1 MVQAPLN
8 FGLILM
14 PVYQLPEML
23 HRITLADRSIGELRL
38 FSGGYRTSFRTHD
51 SLLPPSSPL
60 NLHGRS
66 TSLVCYIASIGEM
79 LVQYARPMLWSY
91 IRSYNGTCSQ
101 TFCSATS
108 MHHFQAV
115 DDTYGNGKLP
125 WRSASCC
132 CTVGS
137 PVLFLAPTIEH

>member
-8 FGLILM
+8 IGLT
-14 PVYQLPEML
+14 VYQLPEMP
-23 HRITLADRSIGELRL
+23 HRITLANRTRSIGDLRL

-51 SLLPPSSPL
+51 SLLPPSPPP

-66 TSLVCYIASIGEM
+66 TSLHCQHRRDAGAI
-79 LVQYARPMLWSY
+79 YARPLLWSH
-91 IRSYNGTCSQ
+91 ICSYYGTCSQ
-101 TFCSATS
+101 TFGSATS
-108 MHHFQAV
+108 MQHFQAV

-132 CTVGS
+132 CTVG
-137 PVLFLAPTIEH
+137 LFLAPTIEH